1 MRGNRA
7 CKAGVIEVPMATL
20 KELQDEDE
28 EPVNEIAIGE
38 FTLSR
43 SKTPG
48 KLWMTNHS
56 GQRAEVDEKVL
67 EDVLK
72 SFF

>member
-1 MRGNRA
+1 MEGTVRA
-7 CKAGVIEVPMATL
+7 ESEWIEVPMATL